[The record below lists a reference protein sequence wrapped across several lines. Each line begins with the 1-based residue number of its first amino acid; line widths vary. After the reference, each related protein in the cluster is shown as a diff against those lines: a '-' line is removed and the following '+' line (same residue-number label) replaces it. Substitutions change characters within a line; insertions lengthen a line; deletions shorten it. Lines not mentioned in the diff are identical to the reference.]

1 MDFAKWGGG
10 GKLVVKKKFKNYFK
24 LSLLT
29 LYIPLMTK
37 TEFLLTPS
45 V

>member
-10 GKLVVKKKFKNYFK
+10 EAWSKKKFKNYFK